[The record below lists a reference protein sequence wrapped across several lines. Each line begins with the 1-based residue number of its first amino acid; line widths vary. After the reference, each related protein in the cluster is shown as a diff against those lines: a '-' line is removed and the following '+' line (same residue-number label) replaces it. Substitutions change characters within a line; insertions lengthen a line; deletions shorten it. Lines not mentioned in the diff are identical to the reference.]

1 MYITDADALT
11 ATLPEARQA
20 FFISCNKLFFDM
32 QIVGFVETID
42 AFVLSKNTQDNTYII
57 DEVTLM
63 YNEYLINLLAS
74 HGVMIDEDQSPQP
87 FTYIALL
94 ETLNLLPKVDDG
106 QMILDTVE
114 ASEDDIT
121 ALAMFMESLHSSGSV
136 VTFSNVLEV
145 VRYVEPALIERIV
158 EIATADVDN
167 LILNSDLSKDRAK
180 LRYEN
185 HPISKQSIN
194 PTKGLLERGIDYGL
208 PLTTL
213 WLHADAL
220 VGEFIELKSIIP
232 LASLIYG
239 LVLISDVEDHIV
251 DESVSL
257 LINSEIGDE
266 VLALA
271 LLREVNQIKMA
282 ESV

>member
-42 AFVLSKNTQDNTYII
+42 AFVLSNNTQDNTYII

>member
-220 VGEFIELKSIIP
+220 VDEFIELKSIIP